1 MRSRS
6 RDQSTRWTTVNDS
19 PGWASPGSPSSDGE
33 NTGGE
38 NSGTPAT
45 PEHSDRARASSK
57 WSQDQP
63 PAAQWSSPGAGGPTP
78 PQQAP
83 GWGGGPQ
90 GQRAWGQVPGQP
102 PSGHWNQNYGR
113 PPAAKPG
120 VIPLRPLSVGEILD
134 GAVSTARAHWRTVLG
149 LTLTVAVISQIA
161 QLLAT
166 RYLVPAPAS
175 INPNATGTEAVNQ
188 AVDAMRSS
196 LVDLLPPLVI
206 GQFATLFTTA
216 VLTIVVSRS
225 VLGRQ
230 VSLGD
235 AWGEA
240 RPRLLSLLGLLA
252 LLFVMVGAI
261 MTVGILPGLLVGG
274 AGGLALALLGGTAA
288 FVAALWLYIRF
299 SLAPPALM
307 LERQSIVQSLR
318 RSAKLVN
325 GSWWRIFGIISLTSV
340 LTVIVSMI
348 IMIPFALAATA
359 VDSSSFHG
367 LLDGTTPDFNWAYSI
382 VSGIG
387 AVIGSA
393 ITYPIAAGVSV
404 LLYIDQRIRRE
415 ALDLELARAAGVPGY
430 ETPRS

>member
-1 MRSRS
+1 M
-6 RDQSTRWTTVNDS
+6 NDS

-33 NTGGE
+33 N
-38 NSGTPAT
+38 SGTPPT
-45 PEHSDRARASSK
+45 PEPSDRARASSK
-57 WSQDQP
+57 WSKDQP
-63 PAAQWSSPGAGGPTP
+63 PAAQWSSPGASPTP

-83 GWGGGPQ
+83 GWGGGQQ
-90 GQRAWGQVPGQP
+90 GQGGWEQVPGQP
-102 PSGHWNQNYGR
+102 PGGHWNQNYGR

-120 VIPLRPLSVGEILD
+120 VIPLRPLGVGEILD

-161 QLLAT
+161 QILAV
-166 RYLVPAPAS
+166 RYVLPAPAS

-188 AVDAMRSS
+188 AFDAMRSS
-196 LVDLLPPLVI
+196 LVDLVPPVVI
-206 GQFATLFTTA
+206 GQFATLFITA
-216 VLTIVVSRS
+216 ILTIVVSRS

-235 AWGEA
+235 AWSEA
-240 RPRLLSLLGLLA
+240 RPRLLSLFGLLA
-252 LLFVMVGAI
+252 LLFVMCGSIIA
-261 MTVGILPGLLVGG
+261 VGILPGALVGG
-274 AGGLALALLGGTAA
+274 AGGAALALLGGAA
-288 FVAALWLYIRF
+288 TSVVALWLYVRF
-299 SLAPPALM
+299 SLASPALM

-325 GSWWRIFGIISLTSV
+325 GSWWRIFGIILLTSA
-340 LTVIVSMI
+340 LTAIVSMI
-348 IMIPFALAATA
+348 ITIPFTFAAMA
-359 VDSSSFHG
+359 ADSSSFNG
-367 LLDGTTPDFNWAYSI
+367 LLDGTTPDFNWAYLI
-382 VSGIG
+382 ISGVG

-430 ETPRS
+430 ETPGS

>member
-1 MRSRS
+1 M
-6 RDQSTRWTTVNDS
+6 NDS

-33 NTGGE
+33 N
-38 NSGTPAT
+38 SGTPPT
-45 PEHSDRARASSK
+45 PEPSDRARASSK
-57 WSQDQP
+57 WSKDQP
-63 PAAQWSSPGAGGPTP
+63 PAAQWSSPGASPTP

-83 GWGGGPQ
+83 GWGGGQQ
-90 GQRAWGQVPGQP
+90 GQGGWEQVPGQP
-102 PSGHWNQNYGR
+102 PGGHWNQNYGR

-120 VIPLRPLSVGEILD
+120 VIPLRPLGVGEILD

-161 QLLAT
+161 QILAV
-166 RYLVPAPAS
+166 RYVLPAPAS

-188 AVDAMRSS
+188 AFDAMRSS
-196 LVDLLPPLVI
+196 LVDLVPPVVI

-216 VLTIVVSRS
+216 ILTIVVSRS

-235 AWGEA
+235 AWSEA
-240 RPRLLSLLGLLA
+240 RPRLLSLFGLLA
-252 LLFVMVGAI
+252 LLFVMCGSIIA
-261 MTVGILPGLLVGG
+261 VGILPGALVGG
-274 AGGLALALLGGTAA
+274 AGGAALALLGGAA
-288 FVAALWLYIRF
+288 TSVVALWLYVRF
-299 SLAPPALM
+299 SLASPALM

-325 GSWWRIFGIISLTSV
+325 GSWWRIFGIILLTSA
-340 LTVIVSMI
+340 LTAIVSMI
-348 IMIPFALAATA
+348 ITIPFTFAAMA
-359 VDSSSFHG
+359 ADSSSFNG
-367 LLDGTTPDFNWAYSI
+367 LLDGTTPDFNWAYLI
-382 VSGIG
+382 ISGVG

-430 ETPRS
+430 ETPGS

>member
-1 MRSRS
+1 M
-6 RDQSTRWTTVNDS
+6 NDS
-19 PGWASPGSPSSDGE
+19 PGWASPGSPSSDGD
-33 NTGGE
+33 
-38 NSGTPAT
+38 NSGTPPT
-45 PEHSDRARASSK
+45 PEPSDRARASSK

-63 PAAQWSSPGAGGPTP
+63 PAAQWSAPGASPTP
-78 PQQAP
+78 QQTPGRGAGQQGP
-83 GWGGGPQ
+83 GGWGQ
-90 GQRAWGQVPGQP
+90 IPGQP
-102 PSGHWNQNYGR
+102 PGGHWNQNYGR

-120 VIPLRPLSVGEILD
+120 VIPLRPLGVGEILD

-161 QLLAT
+161 QILAT

-188 AVDAMRSS
+188 AVDAMQSS

-206 GQFATLFTTA
+206 GQFATLFTMA

-225 VLGRQ
+225 VLGRE

-235 AWGEA
+235 AWAEA
-240 RPRLLSLLGLLA
+240 RPRLLSLFGLLA
-252 LLFVMVGAI
+252 LLFVMCGAI
-261 MTVGILPGLLVGG
+261 IAVGILPGALIGG

-288 FVAALWLYIRF
+288 FVVALWLYIRF
-299 SLAPPALM
+299 SLASPALM
-307 LERQSIVQSLR
+307 LEKQSIVQSLR
-318 RSAKLVN
+318 RSSKLVN
-325 GSWWRIFGIISLTSV
+325 GSWWRIFSIISLTS
-340 LTVIVSMI
+340 LLAFIVSMI
-348 IMIPFALAATA
+348 VMIPFALVATA

-367 LLDGTTPDFNWAYSI
+367 LLDGTTPDYNWAYLI

-393 ITYPIAAGVSV
+393 ITYPIAANASV